1 MTLVTDGLQTA
12 YKNSTEAEWRQRTN
26 QQRETTAYAY
36 CSSWNVEETAPA
48 NEILV
53 AHEGSVCEQ
62 ALACIVRFMGPV
74 QTVPTVHFRLPPHF
88 KNCRLNKISSE
99 KALTN

>member
-1 MTLVTDGLQTA
+1 MAPKD
-12 YKNSTEAEWRQRTN
+12 K
-26 QQRETTAYAY
+26 QQRETTAHAY
-36 CSSWNVEETAPA
+36 CSSWNVEETTPA

-53 AHEGSVCEQ
+53 AHGGSVCEQ
-62 ALACIVRFMGPV
+62 ALASIVRDRHLSRCFMGPV

-88 KNCRLNKISSE
+88 KNCRLNTISSE